1 MGSIFSKS
9 SSEKH
14 GSSHEASAPASR
26 TGSLLRVT
34 LKRNGS
40 RTGTLTK
47 KGSKKY
53 QKSEDASKE
62 HSPQSTSVTAGSE
75 TAKDLQTIGQK
86 QPKTPEMQ
94 RQGGDTSLQ
103 EDWENLTNSTAGIEA
118 AAPVAIPESDADTG
132 ILTPP
137 PKVKAVAEEPVSAT
151 VPHQAECDSQ
161 QKLPEATELAVES
174 RTAIEEFVENS
185 ISEATTRNEN
195 EEVVSDEK
203 TQPIVEAECA
213 MEVAPEAEVKPVTE
227 EAGLAQHEDE
237 FVVLQQTSQEAEGS
251 VSEEHVAGTETISPE
266 VQTDVP
272 HAKETI
278 DDSREEHCEPT
289 ISEEVPEV
297 AHVEMPHNTSE
308 PHEVHAEKS
317 EVESTK
323 ELESEHIKPPPE
335 TTEAPADKEIEV
347 EIAAQPPQPEA
358 EPICCEAGSESLEQA
373 PGDSGKESVS
383 PCVADNITAEVE
395 LPGEHDH
402 PSPLATD
409 STPVEAELPLEA
421 DHVPSQPEEEHSDI
435 QPISEEQ
442 KESAIDETT
451 MTTCIPDPPAEALM
465 QTQELSEPE
474 IILASEDPC
483 EAPPA
488 TETAE
493 TQPAPDHMEVSPEAP
508 AEDQSIAAE
517 QQPTEVVGEENQEL
531 PADSCITESHQESE
545 TLDLA
550 QTHEAPAED
559 QSIAV
564 EQQPT
569 EAAGDEPQ
577 EHPADS
583 CTTESHQE
591 SETLELAQAH
601 EMPVEDQ
608 SIAVEQRPTE
618 VLGEENQELPVD
630 SCTTESHQESET
642 LDLALAHEVDVN
654 LAGVDV
660 TATEVAEPQ
669 LNDEEKK
676 VELSPEETLDSEK
689 QESESFHGDAS
700 AEPSKDE
707 GQSSGEK
714 EFEVIPEGT
723 PVEQA
728 DESHPSTCDNGV
740 LPDQTEDVSESARE
754 KAVDNEGLTNHC
766 LEKSQDAEKDIGSVH
781 AEQPPPEFELKS
793 AVGEHAA
800 SSEICPEGEKPSDA
814 DAQIG
819 DEGNCVTT
827 DAGQDHVADLKA
839 AREGDLLPPEETNGF
854 HETPAE
860 VEAR

>member
-1 MGSIFSKS
+1 MGSIFSKP

-14 GSSHEASAPASR
+14 GSSHDASAPASR

-34 LKRNGS
+34 LKRSGS

-75 TAKDLQTIGQK
+75 TAKDLQTTGQK

-103 EDWENLTNSTAGIEA
+103 EDWENLTTSTAGIEA

-151 VPHQAECDSQ
+151 LPHQTECDSQ
-161 QKLPEATELAVES
+161 QKLPEATESAVET

-185 ISEATTRNEN
+185 ISEATTRSEN
-195 EEVVSDEK
+195 EEVISDEK

-213 MEVAPEAEVKPVTE
+213 IEVAPEAEVKPVTE
-227 EAGLAQHEDE
+227 DAGLAQHEDE
-237 FVVLQQTSQEAEGS
+237 FVILQQTSQETEGS
-251 VSEEHVAGTETISPE
+251 VSEEHVTGTETTSPE

-272 HAKETI
+272 HSKETI
-278 DDSREEHCEPT
+278 DDSKEEHCET
-289 ISEEVPEV
+289 AISEEVPEV
-297 AHVEMPHNTSE
+297 AHVELPHDTSEQMSSSDVVTSE
-308 PHEVHAEKS
+308 PQEVHAEKS

-323 ELESEHIKPPPE
+323 ELEFEHIEPPPE

-347 EIAAQPPQPEA
+347 EIAAQPEA

-373 PGDSGKESVS
+373 PGDFGKESVS
-383 PCVADNITAEVE
+383 ACVAGNIAAEVG
-395 LPGEHDH
+395 LPAEHDQ

-409 STPVEAELPLEA
+409 STPVEAELRLET
-421 DHVPSQPEEEHSDI
+421 DHVPSQPDI

-442 KESAIDETT
+442 KECAIDETT

-493 TQPAPDHMEVSPEAP
+493 TQSAPDLAVSPEAP
-508 AEDQSIAAE
+508 AEDQSIAVE
-517 QQPTEVVGEENQEL
+517 QQPTEVLGEENQEL
-531 PADSCITESHQESE
+531 PADSCATESHQESE

-564 EQQPT
+564 EQQP
-569 EAAGDEPQ
+569 A
-577 EHPADS
+577 
-583 CTTESHQE
+583 
-591 SETLELAQAH
+591 
-601 EMPVEDQ
+601 
-608 SIAVEQRPTE
+608 E
-618 VLGEENQELPVD
+618 VLSEENQELPAD

-642 LDLALAHEVDVN
+642 LDLAQAREVDVN
-654 LAGVDV
+654 LAGVDA

-669 LNDEEKK
+669 LNAEEKI
-676 VELSPEETLDSEK
+676 EPSPGETLGNEN

-707 GQSSGEK
+707 GQSSEER
-714 EFEVIPEGT
+714 EFEMISEGM

-728 DESHPSTCDNGV
+728 DEHHPSTCDNEV
-740 LPDQTEDVSESARE
+740 LPEQAEDVSESARE

-766 LEKSQDAEKDIGSVH
+766 LEESQDAEKDIGPVH
-781 AEQPPPEFELKS
+781 AEQSPPEFESKS

-800 SSEICPEGEKPSDA
+800 LGEICPEGEKPSDA
-814 DAQIG
+814 NAQIG

-827 DAGQDHVADLKA
+827 DAGQDHVANLKVA
-839 AREGDLLPPEETNGF
+839 LEGDLLPPEEINGF
-854 HETPAE
+854 HEAPAE